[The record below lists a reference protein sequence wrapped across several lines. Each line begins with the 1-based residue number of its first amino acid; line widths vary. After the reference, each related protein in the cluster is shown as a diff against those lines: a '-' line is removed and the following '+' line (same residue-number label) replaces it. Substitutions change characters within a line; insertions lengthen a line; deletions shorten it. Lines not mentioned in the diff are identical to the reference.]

1 MPQNPSHIESL
12 FRKFSQAE
20 ASEQEVRE
28 LFELISQDRNDP
40 ELIGLLENEIE
51 LSNLESGVD
60 LGRKDKVLAKIR
72 EVIAVIDGE
81 PAVPAKRTN
90 YRWLAVAAAVAL
102 VIFGAG
108 LFYFSEFGKD
118 SSGVAELA
126 NDVAPG
132 QQGATLTL
140 ANGNKIRLSDAA
152 NGELARQAGVK
163 VTKLASGQ
171 LIYELESSSAV
182 GTDLAAVNTL
192 STAKGE
198 TYRLR
203 LPDGSLVWL
212 NAASSLTYSA
222 GLLEGGVRKIKLAGE
237 GYFEVAKDKE
247 HPFVVSTGKQD
258 IEVLGTH
265 FNVNSYT
272 DEQVVRTT
280 LLEGSVRLNAAGL
293 QGEQKG
299 LVLKPG
305 QQALMKDDRFLLKEI
320 DPDVAV
326 AWVNNKFIF
335 EDTDVRTIM
344 RMLERWYNVEVIY
357 KGAVPTDNLGG
368 SVSRFD
374 NISSVLK
381 ILEAAGDI
389 HFRLEGRKLYVSK
402 S

>member
-1 MPQNPSHIESL
+1 MTQEQIDL
-12 FRKFSQAE
+12 LSQKIADQSISDE
-20 ASEQEVRE
+20 ELQEYYSW
-28 LFELISQDRNDP
+28 LISDDQLPLEVSNAVSKE
-40 ELIGLLENEIE
+40 ELQKRIYLNIATKANFKLIE
-51 LSNLESGVD
+51 PKKQTQLWP
-60 LGRKDKVLAKIR
+60 KI
-72 EVIAVIDGE
+72 VAI
-81 PAVPAKRTN
+81 
-90 YRWLAVAAAVAL
+90 AAAVATI
-102 VIFGAG
+102 VVGA
-108 LFYFSEFGKD
+108 YFFNYHKD
-118 SSGVAELA
+118 SQNTQNISST

-132 QQGATLTL
+132 KQGATLTL
-140 ANGNKIRLSDAA
+140 ANGKKIRLSDAA

-171 LIYELESSSAV
+171 LVYELESSSAV

-280 LLEGSVRLNAAGL
+280 LLEGSVRLNAFGS
-293 QGEQKG
+293 QGERKG

-305 QQALMKDDRFLLKEI
+305 QQALMWDDRFLLKEI

-357 KGAVPTDNLGG
+357 QGPVPTDNLGG